1 MLAVWL
7 TVIVLAC
14 LVEGLTQFQLV
25 SIWAVF
31 GGLAA
36 LICDLCGVNE
46 NVQIVVFFA
55 VTILLLVLTLPLVKK
70 IRKFKKTPTNADMYI
85 GKKGKVIK
93 IINADEGLFQVRV
106 DNCEWSAITEDRTLL
121 PLGTEIAVNNIEGV
135 KLIVAPIQQTANAK

>member
-36 LICDLCGVNE
+36 LICDLCGLNE
-46 NVQIVVFFA
+46 TVQIVVFFV
-55 VTILLLVLTLPLVKK
+55 VTILLLVLTIPLVKK
-70 IRKFKKTPTNADMYI
+70 LRKFKKTPTNADMYI
-85 GKKGKVIK
+85 GKKGKVTK
-93 IINADEGLFQVRV
+93 IINSDEGLFQVRV
-106 DNCEWSAITEDRTLL
+106 DNCEWSAITGDRTLL
-121 PLGTEIAVNNIEGV
+121 PLGTEIAVESIEGV

>member
-36 LICDLCGVNE
+36 LICDLCGLNE
-46 NVQIVVFFA
+46 TVQIVVFFV
-55 VTILLLVLTLPLVKK
+55 VTILLLVLTIPLVKK
-70 IRKFKKTPTNADMYI
+70 LRKFKKTPTNADMYI
-85 GKKGKVIK
+85 GKKGKVTK
-93 IINADEGLFQVRV
+93 IINSDEGLFQVRV

-121 PLGTEIAVNNIEGV
+121 PLGTEIAVESIEGV
-135 KLIVAPIQQTANAK
+135 KLIVAPVQQTANAK

>member
-36 LICDLCGVNE
+36 LICDLCGLNE
-46 NVQIVVFFA
+46 TIQIVVFFA
-55 VTILLLVLTLPLVKK
+55 VTILLLVLTIPLVKK
-70 IRKFKKTPTNADMYI
+70 LRKFKKTPTNADMYI
-85 GKKGKVIK
+85 DKKGKVIR

-121 PLGTEIAVNNIEGV
+121 PLGTEIAVKSIEGV

>member
-14 LVEGLTQFQLV
+14 LVEGITQFQLV

-46 NVQIVVFFA
+46 TIQIVVFFA

-70 IRKFKKTPTNADMYI
+70 LRKFKKTPTNADMYI
-85 GKKGKVIK
+85 GKKGKVTK
-93 IINADEGLFQVRV
+93 IINGDEGLFQVRV

-121 PLGTEIAVNNIEGV
+121 PLGTEIAVKSIEGV

>member
-46 NVQIVVFFA
+46 TVQIVVFFA

-85 GKKGKVIK
+85 GKKGKVTK
-93 IINADEGLFQVRV
+93 IINGDEGLFQVRV

>member
-46 NVQIVVFFA
+46 TVQIVVFFA

>member
-14 LVEGLTQFQLV
+14 LVEGITQFQLV

-36 LICDLCGVNE
+36 LICDLCGLNE
-46 NVQIVVFFA
+46 TVQIVVFFV
-55 VTILLLVLTLPLVKK
+55 VTILLLVLTIPLVKK
-70 IRKFKKTPTNADMYI
+70 LRQFKKTPTNADMYI
-85 GKKGKVIK
+85 GKKGKVTK
-93 IINADEGLFQVRV
+93 IINSDEGLFQVRV

-121 PLGTEIAVNNIEGV
+121 PLGTEIAVESIEGV
-135 KLIVAPIQQTANAK
+135 KLIVAPVQQTANAK

>member
-36 LICDLCGVNE
+36 LICDLCGLNE
-46 NVQIVVFFA
+46 TVQIVVFFV
-55 VTILLLVLTLPLVKK
+55 VTILLLVLTIPLVKK
-70 IRKFKKTPTNADMYI
+70 LRKFKKTPTNADMYI
-85 GKKGKVIK
+85 DKKGKVIR
-93 IINADEGLFQVRV
+93 IINADEGLFRVRV

-135 KLIVAPIQQTANAK
+135 KLIVSPIQQTANAK

>member
-36 LICDLCGVNE
+36 LICYFFGLSE
-46 NVQIVVFFA
+46 AVQIIVFFV
-55 VTILLLVLTLPLVKK
+55 VTILLLVMTIPLVKK
-70 IRKFKKTPTNADMYI
+70 LRKFKKTPTNADMYI
-85 GKKGKVIK
+85 DKKGKVIK
-93 IINADEGLFQVRV
+93 IINSDEGLFQVRV

-121 PLGTEIAVNNIEGV
+121 PLGTEIAVKSIEGV

>member
-36 LICDLCGVNE
+36 LICDLCGLNE
-46 NVQIVVFFA
+46 TIQIVVFFA
-55 VTILLLVLTLPLVKK
+55 VTILLLVLTIPLVKK
-70 IRKFKKTPTNADMYI
+70 LRKFKKTPTNADMYI
-85 GKKGKVIK
+85 DKKGKVIK

-121 PLGTEIAVNNIEGV
+121 PLGTEIAVKSIEGV

>member
-36 LICDLCGVNE
+36 LICDLCGLNE
-46 NVQIVVFFA
+46 TIQIVVFFA
-55 VTILLLVLTLPLVKK
+55 VTILLLVLTIPLVKK
-70 IRKFKKTPTNADMYI
+70 LRKFKKTPTNADMYI
-85 GKKGKVIK
+85 EKKGKVIR
-93 IINADEGLFQVRV
+93 IINSDEGLFQVRV

-121 PLGTEIAVNNIEGV
+121 PLGTEIAVKSIEGV

>member
-14 LVEGLTQFQLV
+14 LIEALTQFQLV

-36 LICDLCGVNE
+36 LICYFFGLGE
-46 NVQIVVFFA
+46 PVQIVVFFV
-55 VTILLLVLTLPLVKK
+55 VTILLLVLTIPLVRKF
-70 IRKFKKTPTNADMYI
+70 RKFKKTPTNADMYI
-85 GKKGKVIK
+85 DKKGKVIK

-121 PLGTEIAVNNIEGV
+121 SVGTDIVVRNIEGV
-135 KLIVAPIQQTANAK
+135 KLIVTPIQQTANAK